1 MGLRQIICY
10 TEKTVSF
17 AKPPGDQIYE
27 FIQVTKHVQK
37 DQSGFLKAH
46 GYFHI
51 ILAPVQIF
59 EMTKGQT
66 YEVIQQPKIYT
77 QVLMGPT

>member
-1 MGLRQIICY
+1 M
-10 TEKTVSF
+10 
-17 AKPPGDQIYE
+17 
-27 FIQVTKHVQK
+27 TKCVQK

-51 ILAPVQIF
+51 PLAPIQIF
-59 EMTKGQT
+59 ELTYGQT